1 MNLSFVDQG
10 VSYSPSWIRGGAA
23 GAAGALILSK
33 IYFEDKS
40 YSSGA
45 SRHLP
50 YLRGGVV
57 RQHFICIDH
66 TLNRGIHI
74 PTKRNVDASLT
85 FNL

>member
-1 MNLSFVDQG
+1 MRARHQRRALTHSNAKLYVTNVSSMNLSFVDQG
-10 VSYSPSWIRGGAA
+10 VSNSPSWIRGGAA

-50 YLRGGVV
+50 
-57 RQHFICIDH
+57 
-66 TLNRGIHI
+66 
-74 PTKRNVDASLT
+74 
-85 FNL
+85 

>member
-10 VSYSPSWIRGGAA
+10 VSNSPSWIRGGAA

-50 YLRGGVV
+50 
-57 RQHFICIDH
+57 
-66 TLNRGIHI
+66 
-74 PTKRNVDASLT
+74 
-85 FNL
+85 

>member
-1 MNLSFVDQG
+1 MVINVSSMNLSFVDQG
-10 VSYSPSWIRGGAA
+10 VSNSPSWIRGGAA

-50 YLRGGVV
+50 YLGEEL
-57 RQHFICIDH
+57 IDS
-66 TLNRGIHI
+66 TLFSSNSR
-74 PTKRNVDASLT
+74 
-85 FNL
+85 

>member
-50 YLRGGVV
+50 YLRGGVD
-57 RQHFICIDH
+57 RQHFIFHRI
-66 TLNRGIHI
+66 RAVY
-74 PTKRNVDASLT
+74 R
-85 FNL
+85 FR

>member
-1 MNLSFVDQG
+1 MMRHALSVTHHLYLVNVSSMNLSFVDQG
-10 VSYSPSWIRGGAA
+10 VSNSPSWIRGGAA

-50 YLRGGVV
+50 
-57 RQHFICIDH
+57 
-66 TLNRGIHI
+66 
-74 PTKRNVDASLT
+74 
-85 FNL
+85 

>member
-10 VSYSPSWIRGGAA
+10 VSNSPSWIRGGAA

-33 IYFEDKS
+33 IYFEDKL

-50 YLRGGVV
+50 LGEELIDSTFFVELKL
-57 RQHFICIDH
+57 ICIQ
-66 TLNRGIHI
+66 TSCYKTITG
-74 PTKRNVDASLT
+74 
-85 FNL
+85 

>member
-10 VSYSPSWIRGGAA
+10 VSNSPSWIRGGAAGGGAA

-50 YLRGGVV
+50 YFRGGVD
-57 RQHFICIDH
+57 RQHFIFIEL
-66 TLNRGIHI
+66 TLY
-74 PTKRNVDASLT
+74 
-85 FNL
+85 